1 MDTFVK
7 NKAPEKL
14 ELLITVVKAK
24 SAAYFAN
31 LIQSADANI
40 QLTMPASGTS
50 PKAIMDY
57 LGLQQSNRSVIFS
70 VVRED
75 KIKDLLALLNEK
87 FDTVK
92 DGGGI
97 AITVPLSSVIGLL
110 PYGFLSNDKS
120 TITHE

>member
-50 PKAIMDY
+50 PKAIMEY

-110 PYGFLSNDKS
+110 SYGFLSNDKS

>member
-50 PKAIMDY
+50 PKAIMEY

-97 AITVPLSSVIGLL
+97 ARTVPLSSVIGLL
-110 PYGFLSNDKS
+110 SYGFLSNDKS